1 MLWAAAL
8 SSAPALLTPLIHA
21 MTSNFISCAAP
32 CLTVGVPSVFRV
44 PSIKL
49 LKPASQGG
57 HFAHILNSGF
67 TSQ

>member
-1 MLWAAAL
+1 MPVLDCWC
-8 SSAPALLTPLIHA
+8 PVCFP
-21 MTSNFISCAAP
+21 
-32 CLTVGVPSVFRV
+32 RE